1 MSGVSES
8 KMVVSADG
16 TEIYANAVG
25 DPSHPALVFLHGFS
39 TSTLVFDAI
48 FDSPKWSSQLYLVR
62 ASHSFFSLCF
72 SLSSHCVLPPY
83 LPPCLHLPNARM
95 RTLRDRVRYDMRG
108 HGRSGKP
115 VDEAS
120 WESRR
125 LCDDFD
131 AVLQAFNVQKPIV
144 VGWSLGATNITDI
157 LSFHPPSY
165 LAGIIYV
172 SALPYM
178 GPVMAK
184 VGTPDILGCLP
195 ALMQMTDVDAFQNA
209 AISFIDR
216 LSSSMSHNLRQACLG
231 NYMVQP
237 RAVTLRLLTR
247 VQSEVGLLEAGRNG
261 GLPMLAVISKKD
273 QVVFGEETLK
283 AVDGWKNLHV
293 EELDNGDHMPWL
305 SEEVAFRDAV
315 LSWAARIFRG
325 SNE

>member
-1 MSGVSES
+1 MSAGSES
-8 KMVVSADG
+8 KIVVSADG
-16 TEIYANAVG
+16 TEIYANAIG
-25 DPSHPALVFLHGFS
+25 DPSQPALVFMHGFS
-39 TSTLVFDAI
+39 MSSLVFDAI
-48 FDSPKWSSQLYLVR
+48 FDDPKWSSQVYL
-62 ASHSFFSLCF
+62 
-72 SLSSHCVLPPY
+72 
-83 LPPCLHLPNARM
+83 
-95 RTLRDRVRYDMRG
+95 VRYDMRG

-115 VDEAS
+115 IDEAS

-131 AVLQAFNVQKPIV
+131 AVLQAFKIQKPIV

-172 SALPYM
+172 AALPYM

-195 ALMQMTDVDAFQNA
+195 ALMQTTDVDAFQNA

-216 LSSSMSHNLRQACLG
+216 LSSSMPHNLRQACFG

-247 VQSEVGLLEAGRNG
+247 VQSEEGLLEAGRSG
-261 GLPMLAVISKKD
+261 GLPMLAVLPKKD
-273 QVVFGEETLK
+273 QVVYGAETLK

-305 SEEVAFRDAV
+305 SEELAFREAV
-315 LSWAARIFRG
+315 LRWTNRIFHG
-325 SNE
+325 LKD

>member
-48 FDSPKWSSQLYLVR
+48 FDSPKWSSQLYL
-62 ASHSFFSLCF
+62 
-72 SLSSHCVLPPY
+72 
-83 LPPCLHLPNARM
+83 
-95 RTLRDRVRYDMRG
+95 VRYDMRG

>member
-8 KMVVSADG
+8 KVVVSADG

-25 DPSHPALVFLHGFS
+25 DPSQPALVFLHGFS

-48 FDSPKWSSQLYLVR
+48 FDSPKWSSQLYL
-62 ASHSFFSLCF
+62 
-72 SLSSHCVLPPY
+72 
-83 LPPCLHLPNARM
+83 
-95 RTLRDRVRYDMRG
+95 VRYDMRG

>member
-48 FDSPKWSSQLYLVR
+48 FDSPKWSSQLYL
-62 ASHSFFSLCF
+62 
-72 SLSSHCVLPPY
+72 
-83 LPPCLHLPNARM
+83 
-95 RTLRDRVRYDMRG
+95 VRYDMRG

-315 LSWAARIFRG
+315 LSWTARIFRG

>member
-8 KMVVSADG
+8 KVVVSADG

-25 DPSHPALVFLHGFS
+25 DPSQPALVFLHGFS

-48 FDSPKWSSQLYLVR
+48 FDSPKWSSQLYL
-62 ASHSFFSLCF
+62 
-72 SLSSHCVLPPY
+72 
-83 LPPCLHLPNARM
+83 
-95 RTLRDRVRYDMRG
+95 VRYDMRG

-144 VGWSLGATNITDI
+144 VGC
-157 LSFHPPSY
+157 FHPPSY